1 MRGNQLTQVVC
12 GHFHTLA
19 VTKEGKVWGWGENV
33 DFILGPE
40 EEAVDRPTDNKRTN
54 RKTITY
60 KPKEL
65 SLCKNLY
72 VKFILIPANHK

>member
-1 MRGNQLTQVVC
+1 MC

-19 VTKEGKVWGWGENV
+19 VNQEGKLWGWGENV
-33 DFILGPE
+33 DFILGPDE
-40 EEAVDRPTDNKRTN
+40 TGDDLKEGRKINK
-54 RKTITY
+54 KIITY

-72 VKFILIPANHK
+72 VKF

>member
-19 VTKEGKVWGWGENV
+19 VTREGKVWGWGENV
-33 DFILGPE
+33 DFILGPDDNIE
-40 EEAVDRPTDNKRTN
+40 ENANEFKKMNK
-54 RKTITY
+54 KTINY

-72 VKFILIPANHK
+72 VLFIDLQN